1 MPLKLQIGDRRFRD
15 RRRETDTHVQRDGLF
30 AREQME
36 SCRIL
41 SGICIV
47 YRFIGIAIGDGDFMV
62 TAISSAP
69 VSTPHLPHC
78 CCWWSKLWEKNKNI
92 IIIIIIIV
100 MGKAAS
106 ALPSHTPGAILR
118 VYCGVWR
125 DVQRSFLYTSRCA
138 YSLVRQYHR
147 LVGSVYSLSR
157 KLGLQAQICRCD
169 SVAAACFRFHV
180 DGSLAPS
187 SIKSAHRI
195 GGESSLLA
203 SVRQTLGFDG

>member
-1 MPLKLQIGDRRFRD
+1 MAKRFATQIVFHWDDCEAANWRSSVLVWRKEG
-15 RRRETDTHVQRDGLF
+15 RRERHTHTHRDGLF

-41 SGICIV
+41 GGICIV
-47 YRFIGIAIGDGDFMV
+47 YSVIGIAIGHGDFV
-62 TAISSAP
+62 AAAISSAP
-69 VSTPHLPHC
+69 VSTPHCCC

-92 IIIIIIIV
+92 IIIIV
-100 MGKAAS
+100 MGKAAF

-125 DVQRSFLYTSRCA
+125 DVQRSFLYTSRSA

-157 KLGLQAQICRCD
+157 KLGLQAQIWRCH
-169 SVAAACFRFHV
+169 SVAAACFRFHM

-195 GGESSLLA
+195 GG
-203 SVRQTLGFDG
+203 